1 MKKRLPL
8 ILALLALLLLLFA
21 CTNGLKEEETSGEM
35 TTKAETDR
43 TEETTASQE
52 TGTSEE
58 TTAQP
63 GTTGEE
69 TTTGD
74 GEETTVPEPR
84 QSPTRITFDPSQ
96 DYKRVLTFQT
106 QCDFEV
112 VSDPQT
118 GEGMLKLSTND
129 STTNDPSVFFNYVQY
144 CKLIL
149 GEKQASADD
158 YKYVVIKLKQEN
170 CQGSTFELF
179 YCAGNVRT
187 TAGDCVTMTAFDN
200 SSSEWQ
206 YILFDLSGFEKWK
219 GKVNGFRLDFM
230 NTPGGGAGETMY
242 ISEIRLLESDLD
254 YYRLIGADVNG
265 QEERTLSEEEQK
277 RVDELLDT
285 KDPAKDAAA
294 SDYRKQDAAFEDDDL
309 TLFFADLVQRIAR
322 NNNTSTGK
330 DTYQMRMAKNE
341 IECCQA
347 ILAASSAKNGLKVYL
362 TDFTNANGDTLKAEL
377 LWGYYFNV
385 DGQDIIDPLPPVVN
399 REDLLPGALD
409 WNNGGNH
416 AGAIIPNLQRYD
428 GFDIA
433 AGENQTFVIKAH
445 TTPDSTAGEYSATF
459 TVKDAEGRE
468 VKKATVF
475 VYVWD
480 FALPEKTSCKTLV
493 DLSWWS
499 LYSYHKCFGGDDS
512 QLYKNYYDYLLEN
525 RLCAYTLPYSEKGA
539 FTDSRIDAYLNNPRV
554 TAFQAVG
561 WTVPITEENVTSAYR
576 YLSQKPEWLE
586 KSYFYPID
594 EPNVDLNPNILNE
607 VNRYGKLLKENFPG
621 YKLIVPMHVNKAING
636 GDYFTTVAEYVTA
649 WCPHTFFFNTFSE
662 YLSNRKLTYR
672 LTPQLE
678 QKYGTFVERMQ
689 KEQAG
694 GDEVWW
700 YVTRFPQEPEI
711 TLTMNTAS
719 INYRILFWQQ
729 KQYGVDG
736 FLYYSVTDWY
746 QNPDNP
752 DIIGINAKHETD
764 ASYPYDVY
772 GNGVLVYCGQ
782 YFGEYGAVGSY
793 RLEGVR
799 DGIEDYEYLT
809 LLEERYGKEDAD
821 LLIRQITTSLTRYTD
836 DADYFLRVRTAIG
849 NLLDAK

>member
-294 SDYRKQDAAFEDDDL
+294 SDYRKQNAAFEDDDL

-330 DTYQMRMAKNE
+330 DTYRCVWRRMK
-341 IECCQA
+341 
-347 ILAASSAKNGLKVYL
+347 LSAARRFL
-362 TDFTNANGDTLKAEL
+362 
-377 LWGYYFNV
+377 
-385 DGQDIIDPLPPVVN
+385 QPL
-399 REDLLPGALD
+399 R
-409 WNNGGNH
+409 
-416 AGAIIPNLQRYD
+416 R
-428 GFDIA
+428 
-433 AGENQTFVIKAH
+433 K
-445 TTPDSTAGEYSATF
+445 TA
-459 TVKDAEGRE
+459 
-468 VKKATVF
+468 
-475 VYVWD
+475 
-480 FALPEKTSCKTLV
+480 
-493 DLSWWS
+493 
-499 LYSYHKCFGGDDS
+499 
-512 QLYKNYYDYLLEN
+512 
-525 RLCAYTLPYSEKGA
+525 
-539 FTDSRIDAYLNNPRV
+539 
-554 TAFQAVG
+554 
-561 WTVPITEENVTSAYR
+561 
-576 YLSQKPEWLE
+576 
-586 KSYFYPID
+586 
-594 EPNVDLNPNILNE
+594 
-607 VNRYGKLLKENFPG
+607 
-621 YKLIVPMHVNKAING
+621 
-636 GDYFTTVAEYVTA
+636 
-649 WCPHTFFFNTFSE
+649 
-662 YLSNRKLTYR
+662 
-672 LTPQLE
+672 
-678 QKYGTFVERMQ
+678 
-689 KEQAG
+689 
-694 GDEVWW
+694 
-700 YVTRFPQEPEI
+700 
-711 TLTMNTAS
+711 
-719 INYRILFWQQ
+719 
-729 KQYGVDG
+729 
-736 FLYYSVTDWY
+736 
-746 QNPDNP
+746 
-752 DIIGINAKHETD
+752 
-764 ASYPYDVY
+764 
-772 GNGVLVYCGQ
+772 
-782 YFGEYGAVGSY
+782 
-793 RLEGVR
+793 
-799 DGIEDYEYLT
+799 
-809 LLEERYGKEDAD
+809 
-821 LLIRQITTSLTRYTD
+821 
-836 DADYFLRVRTAIG
+836 
-849 NLLDAK
+849 